1 MKVKVV
7 NEFVDKHTGELH
19 RKGSSFDCDETR
31 LKEIEKAGFFVVV
44 EPAKEKKKAEVIE
57 KVTEE

>member
-19 RKGSSFDCDETR
+19 RKDSSFDCDETR
-31 LKEIEKAGFFVVV
+31 LKEIEKAGSFVVV